1 MPRAQSLAPL
11 LCLSLLAP
19 VAYADEPDTAPP
31 DAASPAEPPP
41 PSPEAVTKA
50 WKVLVELGDAA
61 RARGQVDEAVKA
73 YRRAYDLHPDPE
85 LAARVGLYLLQI
97 DRPVSATALL
107 IEALEGGAGKD
118 AKDKERI
125 MRGILAVRARV
136 CLLHVAGNLQDA
148 AVTVNGDPVSRKL
161 GAFFRMFEVP
171 GRLVIVGQSK
181 EHGEARDVVNCP
193 AGGEVYANLRWKLPE
208 PAPNVEPAPKVE
220 PAPAPAVVP
229 VAPPVP
235 LAATKAKAESAL
247 GVYVERYTK
256 QEDPYGYEEQPAK
269 PSDAEKKP
277 MRGFVGVGPV
287 VVFGAATW
295 APAVGASITGGLR
308 LHEHVSVE
316 LEGRA
321 AWLAGGVKGEAITTM
336 TAGGVLGLCANWRYF
351 LGCGLG
357 HLGVIAVN
365 WDETKYE
372 RGSDVFFSPG
382 FGGRLGARLDLGSS
396 WGLQVAGD
404 VLGLSRGT
412 RIVVGQTVLV
422 EQPAVMIST
431 SLALLRK
438 F

>member
-1 MPRAQSLAPL
+1 MPRARAFAPL
-11 LCLSLLAP
+11 LCLWLLAP
-19 VAYADEPDTAPP
+19 
-31 DAASPAEPPP
+31 AARAAEPEDR
-41 PSPEAVTKA
+41 PSPDPGPVSVEAVEEAAAEAQYRAHVRDAEKA
-50 WKVLVELGDAA
+50 RAAGRLGDAA
-61 RARGQVDEAVKA
+61 HAYSAAFKIRREPIMAGRLGVLLVELEIHDRAA
-73 YRRAYDLHPDPE
+73 
-85 LAARVGLYLLQI
+85 
-97 DRPVSATALL
+97 ALL
-107 IEALEGGAGKD
+107 ND
-118 AKDKERI
+118 AIQRAVDATPAER
-125 MRGILAVRARV
+125 
-136 CLLHVAGNLQDA
+136 Q
-148 AVTVNGDPVSRKL
+148 
-161 GAFFRMFEVP
+161 AFFRAYEKVKTKGSWVLVTLSHAGAEMTLDGEPFNQRRSSALWLFLLSGPHQMRGSLHGYEDVETSFTVVAGKEGRVMFTFQP
-171 GRLVIVGQSK
+171 RPTPTC
-181 EHGEARDVVNCP
+181 AP
-193 AGGEVYANLRWKLPE
+193 PE
-208 PAPNVEPAPKVE
+208 PAPVAT
-220 PAPAPAVVP
+220 PAVEVVP
-229 VAPPVP
+229 SAPSTP

-256 QEDPYGYEEQPAK
+256 QEDPYADDEQPAK
-269 PSDAEKKP
+269 PEKKAP

-321 AWLAGGVKGEAITTM
+321 AWLAGGVKGEAISTM

-351 LGCGLG
+351 FGCGLG

-365 WDETKYE
+365 WDEAKYE

-422 EQPAVMIST
+422 EQPAVMMST